1 MEIALKDRGTTCH
14 VNLWTIS
21 PVVSS
26 CVRIGC
32 KGSTF
37 CAQHA
42 CTTRE
47 KTFQNNIEFEK
58 TLPVNSRWEKSV
70 WKCSGGAVY
79 IQQNW
84 STNMHTMPNL

>member
-37 CAQHA
+37 AHSMHAQQGRKPVKTILSLKRHFLWIWG
-42 CTTRE
+42 E
-47 KTFQNNIEFEK
+47 K
-58 TLPVNSRWEKSV
+58 KSV